1 MVVSGCVYYNLLRLP
16 AAHVLSVILLM
27 VATYQAATFMKHDTI
42 HCCIPSLLCNILT
55 NNRRILCSVNMEPA
69 GGAVSPLWPSLVSVG
84 RAGEGH
90 CGSTGS
96 VYVVFLSWPSLC
108 KITKVFDTHV
118 SPEHKHI
125 YIFMCSPH
133 NHHHNPPR
141 YQLLAVSRRSLAL
154 YQHQRSGGHT
164 HFLLPIIIHP

>member
-1 MVVSGCVYYNLLRLP
+1 MVVCITTCCVCLPHMCCPSFVIGCY
-16 AAHVLSVILLM
+16 LSSC
-27 VATYQAATFMKHDTI
+27 HI
-42 HCCIPSLLCNILT
+42 HETRHSSLLHSKSALQHSNQQSLH
-55 NNRRILCSVNMEPA
+55 CSVNMEPA

-108 KITKVFDTHV
+108 KITKVFDTH

-133 NHHHNPPR
+133 NHHNPPR